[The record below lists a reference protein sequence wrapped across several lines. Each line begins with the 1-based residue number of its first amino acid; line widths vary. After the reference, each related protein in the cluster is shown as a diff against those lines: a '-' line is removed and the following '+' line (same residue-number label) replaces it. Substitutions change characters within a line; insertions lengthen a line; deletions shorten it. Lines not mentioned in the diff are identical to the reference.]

1 MIAHK
6 IKVTTTSGFN
16 NVIIEKYLEPVTAHV
31 VVGMNL
37 FKDFFGSLTD
47 IFGGK
52 SKTYQNTLSSI
63 NEEVINELRKKA
75 YHLGGNCILSLKI
88 DNDEVSAQG
97 KSMMMVSAIGT
108 VAIANFPKESYS
120 NNKLD
125 SLNKDKSSRISNE
138 HLKIIQEKEQY
149 IRECKSESIVMDDDF
164 WIFVK
169 KFGVSE
175 LANYILNNFINYFR
189 NFIEYRSEETKDL
202 FNNTSEYFLIIDQN
216 ISIKLLYDKI
226 KESISSDARNELIN
240 LIKETKLINYSA
252 IIGLLKNQDLY
263 IQKAGLL
270 LAISEKEYYDK
281 SDIQSIKEVTKVIS
295 SSFQQRGEK
304 STKKKALS
312 SKLIEIWICDCDKEN
327 SINNKYCSY
336 CKRDIFGFEKG
347 EETPSFYIQK
357 LSNIERI
364 LIDNVL

>member
-1 MIAHK
+1 MKAQQV
-6 IKVTTTSGFN
+6 KVTTTSGFD
-16 NVIIEKYLEPVTAHV
+16 NVTISQYLEPITAHV

-75 YHLGGNCILSLKI
+75 YSLGGNCILSLKI

-125 SLNKDKSSRISNE
+125 SLNKDKSSRITSK

-149 IRECKSESIVMDDDF
+149 IQESKSESIVMDDNF

-175 LANYILNNFINYFR
+175 LANYILNNFIYYFQ
-189 NFIEYRSEETKDL
+189 NFIEYRSEETKDV
-202 FNNTSEYFLIIDQN
+202 FKNTSEYFLIIDQN
-216 ISIKLLYDKI
+216 ISIKLLYKKI
-226 KESISSDARNELIN
+226 KESISSYARDELIK
-240 LIKETKLINYSA
+240 LIKETKLINYSE
-252 IIGLLKNQDLY
+252 IIDLIKNQDLD
-263 IQKAGLL
+263 IQKAGLF

-281 SDIQSIKEVTKVIS
+281 SDIQSIKEATKVIY

-312 SKLIEIWICDCDKEN
+312 SKLIEIWVCDCDKEN

-336 CKRDIFGFEKG
+336 CKRDIFGFKKG
-347 EETPSFYIQK
+347 EERPSSYIQK
-357 LSNIERI
+357 LSNIEKI